1 MSICV
6 AANIYVRLGQTTIL
20 DDVSIAVSAGE
31 WVTVVG
37 PNGAGKSTLLSVM
50 AGLSRSSGTVSVDG
64 HDLVDLSPRRRA
76 RLLAYVPQQPEVPP
90 GMSVNSYILLG
101 RTPHLSLLGVEG
113 PRDFEI
119 VQEVID
125 QLDLTGFG
133 HRTLE
138 SLSGGELQRCHLARA
153 ISQATPIV
161 FLDEPTT
168 ALDLGHQQQALDL
181 IKQLRQE
188 RQITVVMTMHD
199 LTLASQYSDR
209 MVLLSDG
216 RVVAEG
222 TPAQVLDPNHL
233 STLYGARVRVLEIE
247 GDIVVVPISE

>member
-1 MSICV
+1 M
-6 AANIYVRLGQTTIL
+6 
-20 DDVSIAVSAGE
+20 
-31 WVTVVG
+31 
-37 PNGAGKSTLLSVM
+37 
-50 AGLSRSSGTVSVDG
+50 
-64 HDLVDLSPRRRA
+64 
-76 RLLAYVPQQPEVPP
+76 
-90 GMSVNSYILLG
+90 
-101 RTPHLSLLGVEG
+101 
-113 PRDFEI
+113 
-119 VQEVID
+119 
-125 QLDLTGFG
+125 
-133 HRTLE
+133 
-138 SLSGGELQRCHLARA
+138 
-153 ISQATPIV
+153 

-188 RQITVVMTMHD
+188 HQITVVMTMHD